1 MCVCIALLSVSVSVS
16 FFFSKLFFLSKLNIA
31 LLSVCVSVSVCARVR
46 PVKECVFLCVCV

>member
-1 MCVCIALLSVSVSVS
+1 VCVCIALLSVSVSVS